1 MHTDDKQSLFDS
13 ATTNLLESFSVRSPR
28 RLLLK
33 GTVAA
38 LSAGAT
44 MGASSLLNL
53 SSVQAHGKSSFL
65 QQVFDIAV
73 TAEQLAVTT
82 YTNAILNAGVLG
94 ITGDNLVYLQAA
106 LIEEQIHELFFE
118 AAGGKALTSTFS
130 YPSGAMTFSD
140 LPTFIATQQQLE
152 GVFDSA
158 FLVLV
163 RQLGEIG
170 QYRLA
175 QIMAQIA
182 TIEAEHRALGRSI
195 GNLSP
200 ADNWAF
206 TPIFLKNILD
216 APAAV
221 TAAGY
226 LSPIAGNTYTYMQV
240 PTSLP
245 GLTINYTIPYAAS

>member
-1 MHTDDKQSLFDS
+1 MHTDDKQSLFDT
-13 ATTNLLESFSVRSPR
+13 ATANLLESFSSRSPR
-28 RLLLK
+28 RALLK
-33 GTVAA
+33 GAVASV
-38 LSAGAT
+38 SAGAA
-44 MGASSLLNL
+44 MGAGSLLNL
-53 SSVQAHGKSSFL
+53 NTVQAHKKSSFL

-82 YTNAILNAGVLG
+82 YTNAIINAAVLG
-94 ITGDNLVYLQAA
+94 IAGNDLVYLQAA

-118 AAGGKALTSTFS
+118 AAGGKPLASTFS
-130 YPSGAMTFSD
+130 YPNGAMTFTD

-152 GVFDSA
+152 GIFDSA

-163 RQLGEIG
+163 RELGQIG

-182 TIEAEHRALGRSI
+182 TIEAEHRALGRLI

-206 TPIFLKNILD
+206 TPIFLKTILD
-216 APAAV
+216 APAAI
-221 TAAGY
+221 AAADY
-226 LSPIAGNTYTYMQV
+226 LSPVIGNSYTYQQV
-240 PTSLP
+240 STYQP
-245 GLTINYTIPYAAS
+245 GLVISYTTPYAVS

>member
-1 MHTDDKQSLFDS
+1 MHTNDKQSLFDT
-13 ATTNLLESFSVRSPR
+13 ATANLLESFSIRSPR
-28 RLLLK
+28 RTLLK
-33 GTVAA
+33 GAVAS
-38 LSAGAT
+38 LSAGAA

-53 SSVQAHGKSSFL
+53 NAVQAHKKGSFL
-65 QQVFDIAV
+65 KQVFDIAV
-73 TAEQLAVTT
+73 TAERLAVTT
-82 YTNAILNAGVLG
+82 YSNAIANAATLG

-118 AAGGKALTSTFS
+118 AAGGQALASTFS
-130 YPSGAMTFSD
+130 YPNGAMTFSD

-206 TPIFLKNILD
+206 TPIFLKSILD
-216 APAAV
+216 APATV

-226 LSPIAGNTYTYMQV
+226 LSPVFGNSYTYQQAS
-240 PTSLP
+240 TFLP
-245 GLTINYTIPYAAS
+245 GLIINYTTPYAAS